1 MAFLII
7 YLKGEMMIKPEQAI
21 EAKLY
26 LAANEVLIY
35 PSQVEAFEEADKI
48 KAQFIQENGRD
59 AWDELNE
66 YSLKK

>member
-1 MAFLII
+1 
-7 YLKGEMMIKPEQAI
+7 MIKPEQAI
-21 EAKLY
+21 EAKLC
-26 LAANEVLIY
+26 LAVNEVLIY
-35 PSQVEAFEEADKI
+35 PSQVDAFEEADKI